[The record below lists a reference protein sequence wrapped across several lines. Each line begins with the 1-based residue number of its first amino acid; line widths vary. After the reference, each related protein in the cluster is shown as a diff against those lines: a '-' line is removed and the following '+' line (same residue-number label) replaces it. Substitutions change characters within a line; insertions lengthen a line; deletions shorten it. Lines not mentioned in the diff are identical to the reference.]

1 MVVDYQVT
9 ISTPPLWSKYGTY
22 RTAKARFWPWPRP
35 DSGPG
40 FQVKVVQPCSV
51 VLFSLGSGSST
62 PLTEPPFETMGDLI
76 RKEYQSE
83 KLVAMKFTTRIL

>member
-1 MVVDYQVT
+1 MAR
-9 ISTPPLWSKYGTY
+9 IGESK
-22 RTAKARFWPWPRP
+22 P
-35 DSGPG
+35 DSGLG
-40 FQVKVVQPCSV
+40 FQVKVVKPLSV

-62 PLTEPPFETMGDLI
+62 PLTQPAYETMGDLM